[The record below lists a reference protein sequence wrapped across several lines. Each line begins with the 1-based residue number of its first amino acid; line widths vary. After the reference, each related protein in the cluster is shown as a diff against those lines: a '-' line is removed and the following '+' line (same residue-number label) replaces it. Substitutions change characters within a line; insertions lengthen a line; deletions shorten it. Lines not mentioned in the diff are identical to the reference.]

1 MYSEEEEF
9 QFEYE
14 SDEESE
20 PVSFQTIPA
29 AAACS
34 TDPPLQD
41 VEIENQYYN
50 AKGQRADNPEEALS
64 GFSIVVSMQD
74 EKGEW
79 GFKALASMVWALQ
92 HLAKSYLGLVAVSFT
107 IIVFNWPLPLDTINL
122 LSGPPPLDAIKLIH
136 YSCKKCRH
144 KIN

>member
-1 MYSEEEEF
+1 MSSEEEEF

-20 PVSFQTIPA
+20 PVSFRTIPA

-64 GFSIVVSMQD
+64 GFSIVISMQD

-79 GFKALASMVWALQ
+79 GFKALASMVKLNFAMKKTEEMLEKCVRQ
-92 HLAKSYLGLVAVSFT
+92 PYSFATPLVLNFLKLAWRFSFPGRCMYRRGT
-107 IIVFNWPLPLDTINL
+107 GIRR
-122 LSGPPPLDAIKLIH
+122 
-136 YSCKKCRH
+136 C
-144 KIN
+144 